1 MGKTCETEP
10 ESPQVPLLVQMV
22 LYTVHFCR
30 DAPVSVMV
38 SCRKLDVSAGDLMF
52 DRIRYCI
59 RCSTIPV
66 LRIRIQQKI
75 KGKN

>member
-38 SCRKLDVSAGDLMF
+38 SCRKLDVTAGDLMF
-52 DRIRYCI
+52 DRILHTMQYN
-59 RCSTIPV
+59 SSVADPDPA
-66 LRIRIQQKI
+66 
-75 KGKN
+75 KN